1 MRVAVIGTG
10 YLGRFHAE
18 KYRDSPRAELV
29 GVVDPLPDARQSVA
43 AACGTKACADFGELL
58 GHVDAVSVVTPT
70 PLHHRIARAFIDA
83 GAHVLVEKPMCT
95 TVDEARDLIAAAK
108 INGRVLQVGH
118 LERFNPAVL
127 AAMPGIRAPRFI
139 ESHRLAPFR
148 PRGTDVSVVLDLMI
162 HDIDLIMNIVGAR
175 IGSIDAVGAP
185 VFTGEID
192 IANARIRFENGCV
205 ANVTASRISTKSE
218 RKLRVFQE
226 DSYLSLD
233 LQLKT
238 LTTVRRRPD
247 AAEGNPPAVD
257 VVEQDCGQG
266 DALGFEIDSFLS
278 AIAANAVPVVTG
290 EDGLRALETALRIG
304 DLVRRAPSGAPADPR

>member
-127 AAMPGIRAPRFI
+127 AAMPGIRAGIILHRRFI
-139 ESHRLAPFR
+139 GLDNHL
-148 PRGTDVSVVLDLMI
+148 GT
-162 HDIDLIMNIVGAR
+162 
-175 IGSIDAVGAP
+175 AV
-185 VFTGEID
+185 
-192 IANARIRFENGCV
+192 
-205 ANVTASRISTKSE
+205 
-218 RKLRVFQE
+218 
-226 DSYLSLD
+226 
-233 LQLKT
+233 
-238 LTTVRRRPD
+238 
-247 AAEGNPPAVD
+247 
-257 VVEQDCGQG
+257 
-266 DALGFEIDSFLS
+266 
-278 AIAANAVPVVTG
+278 
-290 EDGLRALETALRIG
+290 
-304 DLVRRAPSGAPADPR
+304 AD